1 MVPVLVADLIVNI
14 QRDFWAMVKE
24 FKLQYVNKKKKKKIV
39 KERKSY
45 SMCIRW

>member
-24 FKLQYVNKKKKKKIV
+24 FKLQYVNKKKKKIV

-45 SMCIRW
+45 SM